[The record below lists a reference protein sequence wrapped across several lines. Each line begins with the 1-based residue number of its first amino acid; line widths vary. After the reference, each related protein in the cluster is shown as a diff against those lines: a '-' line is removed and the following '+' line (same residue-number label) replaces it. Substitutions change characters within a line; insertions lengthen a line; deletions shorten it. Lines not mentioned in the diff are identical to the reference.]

1 MAEFKSRAS
10 FGFRF
15 VLRWLLSILLLV
27 STFACT
33 ASAHAGSSVHH
44 SPLTGDVVNFF
55 GKVPASNNATGR
67 TNATASRNKYL
78 PPPSK
83 DAWYAPP
90 AGWEST
96 KPGTVLRT
104 RPHAYPTINIRNAID
119 TFQVLYRTSDSHSNA
134 SWSVATVFIPK
145 SHAHC
150 VLHSTSP
157 AYNASACAHAMVAYE
172 VPSDSADP
180 DAAPSYLLQM
190 REPYGEMRDMLARGW
205 FVLVPDYEG
214 PNASFCAGVQAGHAT
229 LDATRAVLSLAGPQL
244 GLRTDAVKVGLWGY
258 SGGAFAAEFA
268 AELAATYAPELRI
281 DASVIG
287 GSSPNLTTV
296 DERMNAKDT
305 AGLVVTSILGITV
318 QQPEARAFL
327 LQQLHPTGP
336 YNKTTFLNA
345 TTMTGADALDAYSG
359 QNVFDYFVN
368 GRSDWANPA
377 MQDVINADAV
387 MGLHG
392 VPRMPSFYYKA
403 AHDEMSPVD
412 ETAEIVTSFCRQ
424 GANILFHRNTVGGH
438 NDELWS
444 GRLRAL
450 DYLSAKLDGAVPAD
464 STSNLT
470 IPATGCATVDVTIPL
485 DPLYLLPDW
494 WWTEGPG
501 AGLGLMGAG

>member
-1 MAEFKSRAS
+1 MADYRSHTG
-10 FGFRF
+10 FG
-15 VLRWLLSILLLV
+15 LRWLLSSLLLV
-27 STFACT
+27 STFVST
-33 ASAHAGSSVHH
+33 ATAGFSVHH
-44 SPLTGDVVNFF
+44 SPITGEVVKFF
-55 GKVPASNNATGR
+55 GDRPSTDNATIK
-67 TNATASRNKYL
+67 TNATARYL

-90 AGWEST
+90 SGWET
-96 KPGTVLRT
+96 AKPGAVLRT
-104 RPHAYPTINIRNAID
+104 RAHAYPTLNIRNAID
-119 TFQVLYRTSDSHSNA
+119 TFQVLYRTTDSRNNA
-134 SWSVATVFIPK
+134 SWSVGTVFIPK
-145 SHAHC
+145 SHANC
-150 VLHSTSP
+150 VLNTTSP
-157 AYNASACAHAMVAYE
+157 AYNASACAHGLVTYE

-214 PNASFCAGVQAGHAT
+214 PGASFCAGVQAGHAT

-244 GLRTDAVKVGLWGY
+244 GLRMDRVKVGLWGY

-268 AELAATYAPELRI
+268 AELAESYAPELKI

-318 QQPEARAFL
+318 QQPAAREFL
-327 LQQLHPTGP
+327 LNQLHPTGP
-336 YNKTTFLNA
+336 YNKTAFMNA

-359 QNVFDYFVN
+359 QNVFDYFVH
-368 GRSDWANPA
+368 GRDDWANA
-377 MQDVINADAV
+377 TMQDVINADAV

-403 AHDEMSPVD
+403 ANDEMSPVN
-412 ETAEIVTSFCRQ
+412 ETAEIVDKFCKQ

-450 DYLSAKLDGAVPAD
+450 DYLSVKLDGAEV
-464 STSNLT
+464 TGSNLT
-470 IPATGCATVDVTIPL
+470 IPASGCATVDVTIPL

-501 AGLGLMGAG
+501 AGLGLSGAG

>member
-1 MAEFKSRAS
+1 MAGFWTLMPSRLL
-10 FGFRF
+10 F
-15 VLRWLLSILLLV
+15 VVGLLLLDTTSSFV
-27 STFACT
+27 SA
-33 ASAHAGSSVHH
+33 AGSSVHH
-44 SPLTGDVVNFF
+44 NPLTGEAMNFF
-55 GKVPASNNATGR
+55 GTRSPPKNATV
-67 TNATASRNKYL
+67 NKYL
-78 PPPSK
+78 PKPSNDSWYKPPG
-83 DAWYAPP
+83 
-90 AGWEST
+90 GWET
-96 KPGTVLRT
+96 AKPGAVLRT
-104 RPHAYPTINIRNAID
+104 RAHAYPTINIRNAID
-119 TFQVLYRTSDSHSNA
+119 TFQVLYRTTDSRNNA

-145 SHAHC
+145 SHENC
-150 VLHSTSP
+150 TLPTTSP
-157 AYNASACAHAMVAYE
+157 AYNASACSHGIVAYE

-205 FVLVPDYEG
+205 FVMVPDYEG
-214 PNASFCAGVQAGHAT
+214 PGASFCAGVQAGHAT
-229 LDATRAVLSLAGPQL
+229 LDASRAVLSIAGQF
-244 GLRTDAVKVGLWGY
+244 GLQMDKVKLGLWGY

-268 AELAATYAPELRI
+268 AELAASYAPDLRI

-296 DERMNAKDT
+296 DERMNSKDT

-327 LQQLHPTGP
+327 LRQLHPTGP
-336 YNKTTFLNA
+336 YNATGFMNA

-368 GRSDWANPA
+368 GQADWANPA
-377 MQDVINADAV
+377 MQDVINTDAV

-392 VPRMPSFYYKA
+392 VPNMPSFYYKA
-403 AHDEMSPVD
+403 EHDEMSPVN
-412 ETAEIVTSFCRQ
+412 ETAAIVEKFCSQ
-424 GANILFHRNTVGGH
+424 GANILFHRNTLGGH

-450 DYLSAKLDGAVPAD
+450 EYLSAKLNGYG
-464 STSNLT
+464 NIT
-470 IPATGCATVDVTIPL
+470 IPETGCQTVDVTIPL

-501 AGLGLMGAG
+501 AGLGLAGAG

>member
-1 MAEFKSRAS
+1 MTLLPRLPSR
-10 FGFRF
+10 
-15 VLRWLLSILLLV
+15 LLVVAGLLLATTV
-27 STFACT
+27 SLVA
-33 ASAHAGSSVHH
+33 AAGASVHH
-44 SPLTGDVVNFF
+44 NPLTGEVVNFY
-55 GKVPASNNATGR
+55 GERPPPNATVH
-67 TNATASRNKYL
+67 KYL

-83 DAWYAPP
+83 DDWYKPP
-90 AGWEST
+90 DGWEAT
-96 KPGTVLRT
+96 KPGAVLRT

-119 TFQVLYRTSDSHSNA
+119 TFQVLYRTTDSRNNA

-145 SHAHC
+145 SHENC
-150 VLHSTSP
+150 TLPTSSP
-157 AYNASACAHAMVAYE
+157 SYNASACSHGIVAYE

-205 FVLVPDYEG
+205 FVMVPDYEG
-214 PNASFCAGVQAGHAT
+214 PGASFCAGVQAGHAT
-229 LDATRAVLSLAGPQL
+229 LDASRAVLSIAGQF
-244 GLRTDAVKVGLWGY
+244 GLQMDRVKLGLWGY
-258 SGGAFAAEFA
+258 SGGAFAAEFT
-268 AELAATYAPELRI
+268 AELAESYAPDLTI

-296 DERMNAKDT
+296 DERMNNKDT

-318 QQPEARAFL
+318 QQPAAREFL
-327 LQQLHPTGP
+327 LKQLQPTGP
-336 YNKTTFLNA
+336 FNATRFMNA
-345 TTMTGADALDAYSG
+345 TTMTGADALDAFSG

-368 GRSDWANPA
+368 GRDDWANPA
-377 MQDVINADAV
+377 MQDVIHDDAV

-403 AHDEMSPVD
+403 EHDEMSPVN
-412 ETAEIVTSFCRQ
+412 ETAAIVEQFCNA
-424 GANILFHRNTVGGH
+424 GANILFHRNTLGGH

-450 DYLSAKLDGAVPAD
+450 EYLSAKLDGHG
-464 STSNLT
+464 NIT
-470 IPATGCATVDVTIPL
+470 IPATGCATLDVTIPL

-501 AGLGLMGAG
+501 AGLGLAGAG

>member
-1 MAEFKSRAS
+1 MADFRSHAS
-10 FGFRF
+10 FG
-15 VLRWLLSILLLV
+15 LRWLISGLLLA
-27 STFACT
+27 STFTIAV
-33 ASAHAGSSVHH
+33 AAGSSVHH
-44 SPLTGDVVNFF
+44 NPITGEVVKFF
-55 GKVPASNNATGR
+55 GERPPTNNATG
-67 TNATASRNKYL
+67 NATVNNHYL

-90 AGWEST
+90 TGWESA
-96 KPGTVLRT
+96 KLGAVLRT
-104 RPHAYPTINIRNAID
+104 RAHAYPTLNIRNAID
-119 TFQVLYRTSDSHSNA
+119 TFQVLYRTTDSRNNA

-145 SHAHC
+145 SHANC
-150 VLHSTSP
+150 VLNTTSP
-157 AYNASACAHAMVAYE
+157 AYNASACAHGLVAYE
-172 VPSDSADP
+172 VPSDSADS

-214 PNASFCAGVQAGHAT
+214 PGASFCAGVQAGHAT

-244 GLRTDAVKVGLWGY
+244 GLRMDRVKVGLWGY

-268 AELAATYAPELRI
+268 AELAGTYAPELTI

-318 QQPEARAFL
+318 QQPAAREFL
-327 LQQLHPTGP
+327 LKQLHPTGP
-336 YNKTTFLNA
+336 YNATAFMNA
-345 TTMTGADALDAYSG
+345 TTMTGADALDAFSG

-368 GRSDWANPA
+368 GRDDWANPA

-403 AHDEMSPVD
+403 EHDEMSPVN
-412 ETAEIVTSFCRQ
+412 ETAEIVESFCKQ

-450 DYLSAKLDGAVPAD
+450 EYLSAKLDGAG
-464 STSNLT
+464 NIT

-501 AGLGLMGAG
+501 AGLGLAGAG